1 MSVYRVTFAS
11 SQYFRS
17 FVSRSTGNLVLSVLM
32 LSASHW
38 ACLSRFMAA
47 VPAGVAASVAAS
59 NACFDHR
66 RSISF
71 PPFLEQMFHSYCR
84 FYQVSCDFAR
94 FSPKSGKTLF
104 LAVGGGHTRLR
115 LVFPLPFGS
124 CCQLPPPACLPS
136 FRSGFQK
143 RDFPFSFFRLLRSV
157 SSGCL
162 VGAPEHGRALVTGP
176 PFTLAAR
183 SRDHRKVHRARCAPL
198 APTEPGP
205 VSRVAP
211 CGAAILQHDL
221 YSPSALG
228 LYVPPGCWLHSGSR
242 GDSLHGLVHTSPLRH
257 RVRPGGATVATTPG
271 ICTPRRRRK
280 AARPAA

>member
-17 FVSRSTGNLVLSVLM
+17 FASRSIGNLVLSVLM

-162 VGAPEHGRALVTGP
+162 VGAPEHGRALVMGP

-228 LYVPPGCWLHSGSR
+228 LDVPPLRWLRSGSR
-242 GDSLHGLVHTSPLRH
+242 AHSLHQLGRT
-257 RVRPGGATVATTPG
+257 
-271 ICTPRRRRK
+271 
-280 AARPAA
+280 

>member
-11 SQYFRS
+11 LQYSRS
-17 FVSRSTGNLVLSVLM
+17 FASRSTGNLVLSVLM
-32 LSASHW
+32 WSASHR

-47 VPAGVAASVAAS
+47 APCGVAASVAAS

-66 RSISF
+66 MSITF
-71 PPFLEQMFHSYCR
+71 PPFPEQTFDLYCR

-124 CCQLPPPACLPS
+124 CCQLPPPACPPS
-136 FRSGFQK
+136 FRSVFQK
-143 RDFPFSFFRLLRSV
+143 RDFSFSFFRPLPSV

-162 VGAPEHGRALVTGP
+162 VGALEHGRALVMGP

-205 VSRVAP
+205 VSRVVP

-228 LYVPPGCWLHSGSR
+228 LDVPPLRWLRSGSR
-242 GDSLHGLVHTSPLRH
+242 AHSLHQLGQT
-257 RVRPGGATVATTPG
+257 
-271 ICTPRRRRK
+271 
-280 AARPAA
+280 